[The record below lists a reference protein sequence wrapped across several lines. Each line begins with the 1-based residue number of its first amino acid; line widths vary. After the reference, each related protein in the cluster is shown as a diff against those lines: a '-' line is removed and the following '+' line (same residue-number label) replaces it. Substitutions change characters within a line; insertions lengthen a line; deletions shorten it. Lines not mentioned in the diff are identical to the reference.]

1 MPSLNLKGQRQ
12 TLAEDHAGSSAD
24 DTGSSRTKQK
34 KNPSSSGIDFE
45 SDLRGRTLKAYLFLM
60 KASKHVGVRE
70 LQRGLDLS
78 SPSVA
83 YHHLEKLERMKLV
96 EKDQYGEYAIVKNVD
111 VNILQPFAH
120 LGKLLVPRFLFYA
133 VFFSTLLIG
142 YLVIYQNLANLF
154 AVAFGVF
161 GCTFAWYETVRTWR
175 KRPF

>member
-12 TLAEDHAGSSAD
+12 TLAEDRAGSSAD

-60 KASKHVGVRE
+60 KSSKHVGVRE

-120 LGKLLVPRFLFYA
+120 LGKLLVPRFL
-133 VFFSTLLIG
+133 
-142 YLVIYQNLANLF
+142 
-154 AVAFGVF
+154 
-161 GCTFAWYETVRTWR
+161 
-175 KRPF
+175 